1 MDRNL
6 PEKVVVKTSVKTGAV
21 LWIAGA
27 SSGIGAAVAREWV
40 RRGGRVA
47 LSARRANRLDA
58 LVRELGGTARA
69 ISVACD
75 VTRDGDCERAVAEII
90 SRWGCLDLAF
100 ANAGF
105 GVSAEFDQLSID
117 DYRRQ
122 FETNV
127 YGALRVARGAFPE
140 LKRSQGLFA
149 VTSSVLGHVS
159 LPGGSPYAM
168 SKFAVR
174 AFAEALRVEWQRHGV
189 GVTLISPG
197 FVASEIRQVDNE
209 GRHHPDARDP
219 VPEWLVVPVEAAA
232 REIADA
238 FEARESERIVTRH
251 GKVLVLLNRLF
262 PGLVRRFILP
272 RFATPPGQKGWTR
285 KR

>member
-1 MDRNL
+1 MKND
-6 PEKVVVKTSVKTGAV
+6 AV

-47 LSARRANRLDA
+47 LSARRTDRLERLA
-58 LVRELGGTARA
+58 TELGGSSRA
-69 ISVACD
+69 MAVACD
-75 VTRDGDCERAVAEII
+75 VTRDGDCERAVSEITA
-90 SRWGCLDLAF
+90 RWGGLDGAF

-105 GVSAEFDQLSID
+105 GVSADFEQLTLE

-127 YGALRVARGAFPE
+127 YGPLRVARAALPE
-140 LKRSQGLFA
+140 LKRSRGLYA

-174 AFAEALRVEWQRHGV
+174 AFAEALQIEWQQHEV

-209 GRHHPDARDP
+209 GVHHPGARDP
-219 VPEWLVVPVEAAA
+219 VPAWLVASAESAA
-232 REIADA
+232 REIVDA
-238 FEARESERIVTRH
+238 LERREVERIVTGH
-251 GKVLVLLNRLF
+251 GKFLVFLNRLS
-262 PGLVRRFILP
+262 PGFVRRFITP
-272 RFATPPGQKGWTR
+272 RFW

>member
-1 MDRNL
+1 M
-6 PEKVVVKTSVKTGAV
+6 KAGTV

-47 LSARRANRLDA
+47 LSARRLERLEA
-58 LVRELGGTARA
+58 LVSELGGEPRA
-69 ISVACD
+69 LAIRCD
-75 VTRDGDCERAVAEII
+75 VTQAGDCERAVAEVT
-90 SRWGCLDLAF
+90 SRWGGIDLAF

-105 GVSAEFDQLSID
+105 GVSAEFEELTDD

-127 YGALRVARGAFPE
+127 FGALRVARAAFPE
-140 LKRSQGLFA
+140 LKRTGGLYA

-159 LPGGSPYAM
+159 LPGGTPYAM

-197 FVASEIRQVDNE
+197 FVASEIRQVDND
-209 GRHHPDARDP
+209 GRYHPDARDP
-219 VPEWLVVPVEAAA
+219 VPEWLVVPAEAAA

-238 FEARESERIVTRH
+238 LEARESERIVTRH

-262 PGLVRRFILP
+262 PALVRRFIIP
-272 RFATPPGQKGWTR
+272 RFATPPGQKGWNR